1 MNNNTTMMLNH
12 RILNLTQQLQQLKD
26 FTITLQDK
34 LLNLESNSDNDLL
47 IWVSGVKARA
57 YIGDLGAYSST
68 RIWIKFEEP
77 HSLMGERFNPTED
90 SEHGEF
96 MTKYFYF
103 DSPGH
108 LVWGKMDENVWILEH
123 RK

>member
-1 MNNNTTMMLNH
+1 MVKPSDARNFPRLPVTYSDL
-12 RILNLTQQLQQLKD
+12 
-26 FTITLQDK
+26 DK
-34 LLNLESNSDNDLL
+34 RTSQNSLP

-57 YIGDLGAYSST
+57 YIGNLGEGYYSST
-68 RIWIKFEEP
+68 RIWIRFEEP

-96 MTKYFYF
+96 VTKYFHI

-108 LVWGKMDENVWILEH
+108 LVWGKMDENLWILEH

>member
-1 MNNNTTMMLNH
+1 M
-12 RILNLTQQLQQLKD
+12 
-26 FTITLQDK
+26 DK
-34 LLNLESNSDNDLL
+34 PSDARNFPRLPVTYSDLDKRTSDNDLP

-96 MTKYFYF
+96 VTKYFHF